1 MRTRPLYA
9 IAALAQLAYTSD
21 PLSYHGGSILAMAGK
36 DSAVLVLDKRIGAG
50 NNLIGDECCRV
61 LEASKRSLLA
71 VRGIQG
77 DVQSLL
83 EDVAARLRLRR
94 LEEGDDACQ
103 EPKTLASLV
112 SVMLYGQRARGG
124 APGYSVEPV
133 IAGLDANGEPYLCAQ
148 DGLGA
153 KMTSR
158 TFVVAGTAAQSLYGS
173 CEALYKP
180 DLAEADLVEAACGA
194 MAAGLDRDCLAG
206 RDVAVHVVS
215 STGVR
220 REDRRLGREAVAPAG
235 GAPAGFR

>member
-1 MRTRPLYA
+1 MRTRLYA
-9 IAALAQLAYTSD
+9 IAALAQLAYASD
-21 PLSYHGGSILAMAGK
+21 PLSYHGGSILALAGK
-36 DSAVLVLDKRIGAG
+36 DAAVLVLDKRIGAG

-133 IAGLDANGEPYLCAQ
+133 IAGLDRDGAPYLCAQ

-153 KMTSR
+153 KMTSH
-158 TFVVAGTAAQSLYGS
+158 TFVVALN
-173 CEALYKP
+173 
-180 DLAEADLVEAACGA
+180 DLQK
-194 MAAGLDRDCLAG
+194 R
-206 RDVAVHVVS
+206 S
-215 STGVR
+215 
-220 REDRRLGREAVAPAG
+220 
-235 GAPAGFR
+235 